1 MRITGGTARGI
12 QIKAPTG
19 DTTRPATDRMRE
31 AIFSS
36 LGASV
41 AGSRVADLF
50 AGTGAYGLEALS
62 RGAIKATFY
71 EIDKQ
76 ALACMKKNQQ
86 AVLKCC
92 GLAQSAVNTIA
103 RDLYART
110 AGAERAELIFIDPP
124 YDNIEANLARIFARA
139 DQLASPDARVI
150 LELPGNL
157 NPEIDGLENRAPLR
171 PAQARHPERSH
182 FRALLNRRLLPLST
196 LNIHPW
202 GGINRCEL
210 DQTEHRNH
218 QYHDLVL
225 RVI

>member
-1 MRITGGTARGI
+1 MRITGGKARGI

-36 LGASV
+36 LGPSV
-41 AGSRVADLF
+41 EGSRVADLF

-92 GLAQSAVNTIA
+92 ELPQSAVNTIA
-103 RDLYART
+103 RDLYGKT
-110 AGAERAELIFIDPP
+110 GGGERAELVFIDPP
-124 YDNIEANLARIFARA
+124 YDDIEANLPRIFEKANA
-139 DQLASPDARVI
+139 LGTPDARVI

-157 NPEIDGLENRAPLR
+157 NPEIEGWKLTRRFGKPKRDTPNAAIFERA
-171 PAQARHPERSH
+171 
-182 FRALLNRRLLPLST
+182 
-196 LNIHPW
+196 
-202 GGINRCEL
+202 
-210 DQTEHRNH
+210 
-218 QYHDLVL
+218 
-225 RVI
+225 